1 VGYLKQDWVALAG
14 DYAFELA
21 GETDTLVVPDD
32 PEGMTMLFQVTDGY
46 TYIDPYGVALGYEDV
61 FTDFG
66 QASRHYGS
74 VGLGKDHIRRLVR

>member
-1 VGYLKQDWVALAG
+1 
-14 DYAFELA
+14 
-21 GETDTLVVPDD
+21 
-32 PEGMTMLFQVTDGY
+32 MTMLFHVTGGY

-61 FTDFG
+61 FTNFG